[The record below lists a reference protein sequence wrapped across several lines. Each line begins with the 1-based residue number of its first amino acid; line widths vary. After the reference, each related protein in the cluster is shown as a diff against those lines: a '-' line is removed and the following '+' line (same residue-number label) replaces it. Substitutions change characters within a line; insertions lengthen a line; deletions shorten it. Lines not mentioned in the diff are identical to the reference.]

1 MTSVKLAANIEIL
14 REIASNAHRWSPCSR
29 VESKDFPRSRLA
41 PAFLANNGVTHMKVS
56 HAFKRVWLAI
66 AIASAAASATAQT
79 IYQQGPS
86 TGSTPYLRATSPLV
100 TKVTSILTV
109 DNTGTNPDDS
119 IGGYGMTGIPDGLGA
134 FDNGDGTFTVL
145 MNHEIRETLGVV
157 RAHGSKGAFV
167 SKWVINKSDLS
178 VVSGGDLIQKVY
190 GWDTTTQA
198 SATTDAT
205 VAFSRFCSADLAK
218 QTAFYNAGS
227 GLGTQEKIFL
237 NGEEGG
243 SNGWAVANVVSG
255 ASAGNSYI
263 LGKFNLSQNGSGVT
277 AYGGWE
283 NVVAS
288 PFAQDKTVVIGPN
301 DGGTGIMNN
310 SLAVYVGTKTN
321 TGSVVDMAGLT
332 NGTLSFVTVAGNP
345 AEIVNTTTRATNIVD
360 GTRFSLSD
368 TASTTFS
375 RPEDGAWNPLN
386 PNEFWFVTTD
396 RLDTLSDG
404 VGSQIGQ
411 TRLWKLAFDDITD
424 PSKGG
429 AIDLVLDA
437 PTVNG
442 QKVNMFD
449 NMGFNETTGTI
460 ILQEDVG
467 GADHNGKIWEYDPK
481 TDRLTQLL
489 MHDRSRFGDLGVSA
503 TSPYTNDEESSG
515 VIDVTSIF
523 VSDPNE
529 RRYNQYYLV
538 VDQAHYNTGIT
549 TAQVEGG
556 QLLLIQ
562 AVPEPG
568 TTTLLCIG
576 AGLLGIQRLRRREA

>member
-1 MTSVKLAANIEIL
+1 
-14 REIASNAHRWSPCSR
+14 
-29 VESKDFPRSRLA
+29 
-41 PAFLANNGVTHMKVS
+41 MKVS
-56 HAFKRVWLAI
+56 HAFTRVCLAI

-79 IYQQGPS
+79 TYVKGPS
-86 TGSTPYLRATSPLV
+86 TGSTPYLRATSPVV

-145 MNHEIRETLGVV
+145 MNHELGNDKGVT
-157 RAHGSKGAFV
+157 RDHGSKGAFV

-178 VVSGGDLIQKVY
+178 VVSGGDLMKNVY

-198 SATTDAT
+198 SATSAAT
-205 VAFSRFCSADLAK
+205 FAFNRFCSADLAK
-218 QTAFYNAGS
+218 QTAFYNAAS

-237 NGEEGG
+237 HGEEGG
-243 SNGWAVANVVSG
+243 STGKLQGTVVTG
-255 ASAGNSYI
+255 ASAGNSYT
-263 LGKFNLSQNGSGVT
+263 LGKFDLTTNGSGLTGV
-277 AYGGWE
+277 GGWE
-283 NVVAS
+283 NALAN
-288 PFAQDKTVVIGPN
+288 PLAQDKTIVIGNN

-310 SLAVYVGTKTN
+310 SVAVYVGTKTN
-321 TGSVVDMAGLT
+321 TGSVVDKAGLT
-332 NGTLSFVTVAGNP
+332 NGTLGFVTVAGNV

-360 GTRFSLSD
+360 GTRFSISD
-368 TASTTFS
+368 TTSTTFS

-386 PNEFWFVTTD
+386 PSEFWFVTTD
-396 RLDTLSDG
+396 QLDKVSDG
-404 VGSQIGQ
+404 LGSQIGQ

-429 AIDLVLDA
+429 AIDLVLDGRS
-437 PTVNG
+437 VNG
-442 QKVNMFD
+442 QKTNMFD
-449 NMGFNETTGTI
+449 NLTFNEATGTI

-467 GADHNGKIWEYDPK
+467 NAEHNGKMWEYDPK

-489 MHDRSRFGDLGVSA
+489 MHDPGRFGDVGLAA
-503 TSPYTNDEESSG
+503 TSPFNIDEETSG
-515 VIDVTSIF
+515 VIDVTSFF

-529 RRYNQYYLV
+529 RLYNRYYLTS
-538 VDQAHYNTGIT
+538 DQAHYTSGIT

-576 AGLLGIQRLRRREA
+576 AGLLGVQRLRRRKA

>member
-1 MTSVKLAANIEIL
+1 
-14 REIASNAHRWSPCSR
+14 
-29 VESKDFPRSRLA
+29 
-41 PAFLANNGVTHMKVS
+41 MKVS
-56 HAFKRVWLAI
+56 HAFTRVCLAI

-79 IYQQGPS
+79 TYVQGPS

-109 DNTGTNPDDS
+109 DNTGSNADDS
-119 IGGYGMTGIPDGLGA
+119 IGGYGMAGIPDGLGA

-145 MNHEIRETLGVV
+145 MNQEIGNTLGVA

-167 SKWVINKSDLS
+167 SEWVINKSDLS
-178 VVSGGDLIQKVY
+178 VVSGKDLMTNVY

-198 SATTDAT
+198 SATSAAT
-205 VAFSRFCSADLAK
+205 FAFNRFCSADLAK
-218 QTAFYNAGS
+218 QTAFYNAAS

-237 NGEEGG
+237 HGEEGG
-243 SNGWAVANVVSG
+243 STGKLQGTVVTG
-255 ASAGNSYI
+255 ASAGNSYT
-263 LGKFNLSQNGSGVT
+263 LGKFDLTTNGSGLTGV
-277 AYGGWE
+277 GGWE
-283 NVVAS
+283 NALANPV
-288 PFAQDKTVVIGPN
+288 AQDKTIVIGNN

-310 SLAVYVGTKTN
+310 ALAVYVGTKTN
-321 TGSVVDMAGLT
+321 SGSVVDMAGLT
-332 NGTLSFVTVAGNP
+332 NGALSFVTVTGNP
-345 AEIVNTTTRATNIVD
+345 AEIVNATSRATNIVD
-360 GTRFSLSD
+360 GTRFTLSA

-386 PNEFWFVTTD
+386 PSEFWFVTTD
-396 RLDTLSDG
+396 RLDTKADG
-404 VGSQIGQ
+404 LGNQIGQ

-429 AIDLVLDA
+429 AIDLVLDG

-467 GADHNGKIWEYDPK
+467 GAAHNSKVWEYDPK

-489 MHDRSRFGDLGVSA
+489 MHDSSRFGDLGVSR
-503 TSPYTNDEESSG
+503 TLPYSNDEESSG
-515 VIDVTSIF
+515 VIDVTSFF
-523 VSDPNE
+523 VADPNE
-529 RRYNQYYLV
+529 RRFNQYYLV
-538 VDQAHYNTGIT
+538 TDQAHYTTGIT

-576 AGLLGIQRLRRREA
+576 AGLLGVGRLRRRKA

>member
-1 MTSVKLAANIEIL
+1 
-14 REIASNAHRWSPCSR
+14 
-29 VESKDFPRSRLA
+29 
-41 PAFLANNGVTHMKVS
+41 MKVS
-56 HAFKRVWLAI
+56 HAFKRVCLAM

-79 IYQQGPS
+79 TYVKGPS
-86 TGSTPYLRATSPLV
+86 TGSTPYLKATSSRV

-109 DNTGTNPDDS
+109 DNTGSNPDDS
-119 IGGYGMTGIPDGLGA
+119 IGGYGMVGIPDGLGA
-134 FDNGDGTFTVL
+134 FDNEDGTFTVL
-145 MNHEIRETLGVV
+145 MNHELANNRGAV
-157 RAHGSKGAFV
+157 RAHGSTGAFV

-198 SATTDAT
+198 NATTDAT
-205 VAFSRFCSADLAK
+205 VAFNRFCSADLAQ
-218 QTAFYNAGS
+218 QTAFYNSAT

-237 NGEEGG
+237 KGEEGG
-243 SNGWAVANVVSG
+243 TNGFVAATVVTG

-263 LGKFNLSQNGSGVT
+263 LGKLNLSQNGSGVN
-277 AYGGWE
+277 AWGGWE

-301 DGGTGIMNN
+301 DGGSGIMGQ
-310 SLAVYVGTKTN
+310 SVAVYVGTKTN
-321 TGSVVDMAGLT
+321 TGSVVDRAGLN
-332 NGTLSFVTVAGNP
+332 NGTLGFVTVAGNP
-345 AEIVNTTTRATNIVD
+345 TEIVNATTRATNITD
-360 GTRFSLSD
+360 GTRFSISG
-368 TASTTFS
+368 TASTAFS
-375 RPEDGAWNPLN
+375 RPEDGAWNPMN

-424 PSKGG
+424 PSLGG
-429 AIDLVLDA
+429 SIDLVLDG
-437 PTVNG
+437 PTVGG

-467 GADHNGKIWEYDPK
+467 GTAHNSKVWEYDPK

-489 MHDRSRFGDLGVSA
+489 MHDSSRFGDLGVSP
-503 TSPYTNDEESSG
+503 TSPYTFDEESSG
-515 VIDVTSIF
+515 VIDVTSFF
-523 VSDPNE
+523 VADPNE

-538 VDQAHYNTGIT
+538 TDQAHYNTGIT

-576 AGLLGIQRLRRREA
+576 AGLLGVQRLRRRKV

>member
-1 MTSVKLAANIEIL
+1 
-14 REIASNAHRWSPCSR
+14 
-29 VESKDFPRSRLA
+29 
-41 PAFLANNGVTHMKVS
+41 MKVS
-56 HAFKRVWLAI
+56 HAFTRVCLAI
-66 AIASAAASATAQT
+66 TIAAAAASASAQT
-79 IYQQGPS
+79 VYTQGPS

-109 DNTGTNPDDS
+109 DNTGSSADDS

-145 MNHEIRETLGVV
+145 MNHELANNRGAV
-157 RAHGSKGAFV
+157 RAHGSTGAFV

-205 VAFSRFCSADLAK
+205 VAFNRFCSADLAK
-218 QTAFYNAGS
+218 QTAFYNPTT

-237 NGEEGG
+237 NGEESGA
-243 SNGWAVANVVSG
+243 NGWAQGTVVTG
-255 ASAGNSYI
+255 ASAGNSYT
-263 LGKFNLSQNGSGVT
+263 LGKFNLATNGSGQT
-277 AYGGWE
+277 AVGGWE

-288 PFAQDKTVVIGPN
+288 PFAQDKTVVVGPN
-301 DGGTGIMNN
+301 DGGTGIMSN
-310 SLAVYVGTKTN
+310 SLALYVGTKTN

-345 AEIVNTTTRATNIVD
+345 TEIVDATTRATNIID

-368 TASTTFS
+368 TASTAFS

-386 PNEFWFVTTD
+386 PSEFWFVTTD
-396 RLDTLSDG
+396 RLDTASDG
-404 VGSQIGQ
+404 VGSQVGQ
-411 TRLWKLAFDDITD
+411 TRLWKLTFDDITD
-424 PSKGG
+424 PTTGG
-429 AIDLVLDA
+429 VIDLVIDGRIE
-437 PTVNG
+437 NG

-467 GADHNGKIWEYDPK
+467 NTAHNGKVWEYDPR

-489 MHDRSRFGDLGVSA
+489 MHDSSRFGDLGVSA
-503 TSPYTNDEESSG
+503 TLPYSRDEEASG
-515 VIDVTSIF
+515 VIDVTSFF
-523 VSDPNE
+523 VADPNE

-538 VDQAHYNTGIT
+538 TDQAHYSSGVTA
-549 TAQVEGG
+549 AQVEGG
-556 QLLLIQ
+556 QLLLIH

-576 AGLLGIQRLRRREA
+576 AGLLGVGRLRRRKA

>member
-1 MTSVKLAANIEIL
+1 
-14 REIASNAHRWSPCSR
+14 
-29 VESKDFPRSRLA
+29 
-41 PAFLANNGVTHMKVS
+41 MKVS
-56 HAFKRVWLAI
+56 HAFKRVCLAI

-79 IYQQGPS
+79 TYVQGPS
-86 TGSTPYLRATSPLV
+86 TGSTPYLKATSSRV

-109 DNTGTNPDDS
+109 DNTGSNADDS
-119 IGGYGMTGIPDGLGA
+119 IGGYGMVGIPDGLGA
-134 FDNGDGTFTVL
+134 FDNEDGTFTVL
-145 MNHEIRETLGVV
+145 MNHELRDTAGAV

-178 VVSGGDLIQKVY
+178 VASGGDLIQKVY

-198 SATTDAT
+198 NATTDAT
-205 VAFSRFCSADLAK
+205 VAFNRFCSADLAN
-218 QTAFYNAGS
+218 QTAFYNAAT

-237 NGEEGG
+237 TGEEGG
-243 SNGWAVANVVSG
+243 TNGFVAATVVTG
-255 ASAGNSYI
+255 VSAGNSYI
-263 LGKFNLSQNGSGVT
+263 LGKFNLSQNGSGVNDW
-277 AYGGWE
+277 GGWE

-301 DGGTGIMNN
+301 DGGDGIM
-310 SLAVYVGTKTN
+310 SQSVAVYVGTKTN
-321 TGSVVDMAGLT
+321 TGSVVDRAGLN
-332 NGTLSFVTVAGNP
+332 NGTLGFVTVTGNP
-345 AEIVNTTTRATNIVD
+345 TEIVDATTRATNITD
-360 GTRFSLSD
+360 GTRFSISD
-368 TASTTFS
+368 TASTAFS

-386 PNEFWFVTTD
+386 PSEFWFVTTD

-424 PSKGG
+424 PLLGG
-429 AIDLVLDA
+429 SIDLVLDG

-467 GADHNGKIWEYDPK
+467 GTAHNSKVWEYDPK

-489 MHDRSRFGDLGVSA
+489 MHDSSRFGDLGVSR
-503 TSPYTNDEESSG
+503 TSPYSNDEESSG
-515 VIDVTSIF
+515 VIDVTSFF
-523 VSDPNE
+523 VADPNE

-538 VDQAHYNTGIT
+538 TDQAHYTTGIT

-576 AGLLGIQRLRRREA
+576 AGLLGVGRLRRRKA

>member
-1 MTSVKLAANIEIL
+1 
-14 REIASNAHRWSPCSR
+14 
-29 VESKDFPRSRLA
+29 
-41 PAFLANNGVTHMKVS
+41 MKVS
-56 HAFKRVWLAI
+56 HAFKRVCLAI

-79 IYQQGPS
+79 TYVQGPS
-86 TGSTPYLRATSPLV
+86 TGSTPYLKATSSRV

-109 DNTGTNPDDS
+109 DNTGSNPDDS
-119 IGGYGMTGIPDGLGA
+119 IGGYGMVGIPDGLGA
-134 FDNGDGTFTVL
+134 FDNEDGTFTVL
-145 MNHEIRETLGVV
+145 MNHELRDTAGAV

-178 VVSGGDLIQKVY
+178 VASGGDLIQKVY

-198 SATTDAT
+198 NATTDAT
-205 VAFSRFCSADLAK
+205 VAFNRFCSADLAN
-218 QTAFYNAGS
+218 QTAFYNAAT

-237 NGEEGG
+237 TGEEGG
-243 SNGWAVANVVSG
+243 TNGFVAATVVTG

-263 LGKFNLSQNGSGVT
+263 LGKFNLSQNGSGVNDW
-277 AYGGWE
+277 GGWE

-301 DGGTGIMNN
+301 DGGDGIM
-310 SLAVYVGTKTN
+310 SQSVAVYVGTKTN
-321 TGSVVDMAGLT
+321 TGSVVDRAGLN
-332 NGTLSFVTVAGNP
+332 NGTLGFVTVAGNP
-345 AEIVNTTTRATNIVD
+345 TEIVNMTTRATNITD
-360 GTRFSLSD
+360 GTRFSISG
-368 TASTTFS
+368 TASTAFS

-424 PSKGG
+424 PSLGG
-429 AIDLVLDA
+429 SIDLVLDG

-467 GADHNGKIWEYDPK
+467 GTAHNSKVWEYDPK

-489 MHDRSRFGDLGVSA
+489 MHDSSRFGDLGVSR
-503 TSPYTNDEESSG
+503 TSPYSNDEESSG
-515 VIDVTSIF
+515 VIDVTSFF

-538 VDQAHYNTGIT
+538 TDQAHYTNGIT

-576 AGLLGIQRLRRREA
+576 AGLLGVGRLRRRKA

>member
-1 MTSVKLAANIEIL
+1 
-14 REIASNAHRWSPCSR
+14 
-29 VESKDFPRSRLA
+29 
-41 PAFLANNGVTHMKVS
+41 MKVS
-56 HAFKRVWLAI
+56 HAFTRACLAI

-79 IYQQGPS
+79 TYVQGPS

-109 DNTGTNPDDS
+109 DNTGSNADDS
-119 IGGYGMTGIPDGLGA
+119 IGGYGMVGIPDGLGA
-134 FDNGDGTFTVL
+134 FDNEDGTFTVL
-145 MNHEIRETLGVV
+145 MNHELRDTAGAV

-178 VVSGGDLIQKVY
+178 VASGGDLIQKVY

-198 SATTDAT
+198 NATTDAT
-205 VAFSRFCSADLAK
+205 VAFNRFCSADLAN
-218 QTAFYNAGS
+218 QTAFYNAAT

-237 NGEEGG
+237 TGEEGG
-243 SNGWAVANVVSG
+243 TNGFVAATVVTG
-255 ASAGNSYI
+255 VSAGNSYI
-263 LGKFNLSQNGSGVT
+263 LGKFNLSQNGSGVNDW
-277 AYGGWE
+277 GGWE

-301 DGGTGIMNN
+301 DGGDGIM
-310 SLAVYVGTKTN
+310 SQSVAVYVGTKTN
-321 TGSVVDMAGLT
+321 TGSVVDRAGLN
-332 NGTLSFVTVAGNP
+332 NGTLGFVTVTGNP
-345 AEIVNTTTRATNIVD
+345 TEIVDATTRATNITD
-360 GTRFSLSD
+360 GTRFSISD
-368 TASTTFS
+368 TASTAFS
-375 RPEDGAWNPLN
+375 RPEDGAWNPMN
-386 PNEFWFVTTD
+386 PSEFWFVTTD

-424 PSKGG
+424 PLLGG
-429 AIDLVLDA
+429 SIDLVLDG

-467 GADHNGKIWEYDPK
+467 GTAHNSKVWEYDPK

-489 MHDRSRFGDLGVSA
+489 MHDSSRFGDLGVSR
-503 TSPYTNDEESSG
+503 TSPYSNDEESSG
-515 VIDVTSIF
+515 VIDVTSFF
-523 VSDPNE
+523 VADPNE

-538 VDQAHYNTGIT
+538 TDQAHYTTGIT

-576 AGLLGIQRLRRREA
+576 AGLLGVGRLRRRKA

>member
-1 MTSVKLAANIEIL
+1 
-14 REIASNAHRWSPCSR
+14 
-29 VESKDFPRSRLA
+29 
-41 PAFLANNGVTHMKVS
+41 MKVS
-56 HAFKRVWLAI
+56 HAFKRVCLAM

-79 IYQQGPS
+79 TYVKGPS
-86 TGSTPYLRATSPLV
+86 TGSTPYLRATSSRV

-109 DNTGTNPDDS
+109 DNTGSNPDDS
-119 IGGYGMTGIPDGLGA
+119 IGGYGMVGIPDGLGA
-134 FDNGDGTFTVL
+134 FDNEDGTFTVL
-145 MNHEIRETLGVV
+145 MNHELANNRGAV
-157 RAHGSKGAFV
+157 RAHGSTGAFV

-198 SATTDAT
+198 NATTDAT
-205 VAFSRFCSADLAK
+205 VAYNRFCSADLAQ
-218 QTAFYNAGS
+218 QTAFYNSAT

-237 NGEEGG
+237 KGEEGG
-243 SNGWAVANVVSG
+243 TNGFVAATVVTG

-263 LGKFNLSQNGSGVT
+263 LGKFNLSQNGSGVN
-277 AYGGWE
+277 AWGGWE

-301 DGGTGIMNN
+301 DGGSGIMGQ
-310 SLAVYVGTKTN
+310 SVAVYVGTKTN
-321 TGSVVDMAGLT
+321 TGSVVDRAGLN
-332 NGTLSFVTVAGNP
+332 NGTLGFVTVAGNP
-345 AEIVNTTTRATNIVD
+345 TEIVNATTRATNITD
-360 GTRFSLSD
+360 GTRFSISG
-368 TASTTFS
+368 TASTAFS
-375 RPEDGAWNPLN
+375 RPEDGAWNPMN

-424 PSKGG
+424 PSLGG
-429 AIDLVLDA
+429 SIDLVLDA

-467 GADHNGKIWEYDPK
+467 GTAHNSKVWEYDPK

-489 MHDRSRFGDLGVSA
+489 MHDSSRFGDLGVSA
-503 TSPYTNDEESSG
+503 TSPYTFDEESSG
-515 VIDVTSIF
+515 VIDVTSFF
-523 VSDPNE
+523 VADPNE

-538 VDQAHYNTGIT
+538 TDQAHYNTGIT

-576 AGLLGIQRLRRREA
+576 AGLLGVQRLRRRKV

>member
-1 MTSVKLAANIEIL
+1 
-14 REIASNAHRWSPCSR
+14 
-29 VESKDFPRSRLA
+29 
-41 PAFLANNGVTHMKVS
+41 MKVS
-56 HAFKRVWLAI
+56 HAFKRVCLAM

-79 IYQQGPS
+79 TYVKGPS
-86 TGSTPYLRATSPLV
+86 TGSTPYLRATSSRV

-109 DNTGTNPDDS
+109 DNTGSNPDDS
-119 IGGYGMTGIPDGLGA
+119 IGGYGMVGIPDGLGA
-134 FDNGDGTFTVL
+134 FDNEDGTFTVL
-145 MNHEIRETLGVV
+145 MNHELANNRGAV
-157 RAHGSKGAFV
+157 RAHGSTGAFV

-198 SATTDAT
+198 NATTDAT
-205 VAFSRFCSADLAK
+205 VAFNRFCSADLAQ
-218 QTAFYNAGS
+218 QTAFYNSAT

-237 NGEEGG
+237 KGEEGG
-243 SNGWAVANVVSG
+243 TNGFVAATVVTG

-263 LGKFNLSQNGSGVT
+263 LGKFNLSQNGSGVN
-277 AYGGWE
+277 AWGGWE

-301 DGGTGIMNN
+301 DGGSGIMGQ
-310 SLAVYVGTKTN
+310 SVAVYVGTKTN
-321 TGSVVDMAGLT
+321 TGSVVDRAGLN
-332 NGTLSFVTVAGNP
+332 NGTLGFVTVAGNP
-345 AEIVNTTTRATNIVD
+345 TEIVNATTRATNITD
-360 GTRFSLSD
+360 GTRFSISG
-368 TASTTFS
+368 TASTAFS
-375 RPEDGAWNPLN
+375 RPEDGAWNPMN

-424 PSKGG
+424 PSLGG
-429 AIDLVLDA
+429 SIDLVLDG
-437 PTVNG
+437 PTVGG

-467 GADHNGKIWEYDPK
+467 GTAHNSKVWEYDPK

-489 MHDRSRFGDLGVSA
+489 MHDSSRFGDLGVSA
-503 TSPYTNDEESSG
+503 TSPYTFDEESSG
-515 VIDVTSIF
+515 VIDVTSFF
-523 VSDPNE
+523 VADPNE

-538 VDQAHYNTGIT
+538 TDQAHYNTGIT

-576 AGLLGIQRLRRREA
+576 AGLLGVQRLRRRKV

>member
-1 MTSVKLAANIEIL
+1 
-14 REIASNAHRWSPCSR
+14 
-29 VESKDFPRSRLA
+29 
-41 PAFLANNGVTHMKVS
+41 MKVS
-56 HAFKRVWLAI
+56 HAFKRVCLAM

-79 IYQQGPS
+79 VYVQGPS
-86 TGSTPYLRATSPLV
+86 TGSTPYVRATSPLV

-109 DNTGTNPDDS
+109 DNTGSNPDDS
-119 IGGYGMTGIPDGLGA
+119 IGGYGMVGIPDGLGA
-134 FDNGDGTFTVL
+134 FDNEDGTFTVL
-145 MNHEIRETLGVV
+145 MNHELANNRGAV
-157 RAHGSKGAFV
+157 RAHGSTGAFV

-198 SATTDAT
+198 NATTDAT
-205 VAFSRFCSADLAK
+205 VAFNRFCSADLAQ
-218 QTAFYNAGS
+218 QTAFYNSAT

-237 NGEEGG
+237 KGEEGG
-243 SNGWAVANVVSG
+243 TNGFVAATVVTG

-263 LGKFNLSQNGSGVT
+263 LGKFNLSQNGSGVN
-277 AYGGWE
+277 AWGGWE

-301 DGGTGIMNN
+301 DGGSGIMGQ
-310 SLAVYVGTKTN
+310 SVAVYVGTKTN
-321 TGSVVDMAGLT
+321 TGSVVDRAGLN
-332 NGTLSFVTVAGNP
+332 NGTLGFVTVAGNP
-345 AEIVNTTTRATNIVD
+345 TEIVNATTRATNITD
-360 GTRFSLSD
+360 GTRFSISG
-368 TASTTFS
+368 TASTAFS
-375 RPEDGAWNPLN
+375 RPEDGAWNPMN

-424 PSKGG
+424 PSLGG
-429 AIDLVLDA
+429 SIDLVLDG
-437 PTVNG
+437 PTVGG

-467 GADHNGKIWEYDPK
+467 GTAHNSKVWEYDPK

-489 MHDRSRFGDLGVSA
+489 MHDSSRFGDLGVSP
-503 TSPYTNDEESSG
+503 TSPYTFDEESSG
-515 VIDVTSIF
+515 VIDVTSFF
-523 VSDPNE
+523 VADPNE

-538 VDQAHYNTGIT
+538 TDQAHYNTGIT

-576 AGLLGIQRLRRREA
+576 AGLLGVQRLRRRKV

>member
-1 MTSVKLAANIEIL
+1 
-14 REIASNAHRWSPCSR
+14 
-29 VESKDFPRSRLA
+29 
-41 PAFLANNGVTHMKVS
+41 MKVS
-56 HAFKRVWLAI
+56 HAFKRVYLAM

-79 IYQQGPS
+79 TYVKGPS

-119 IGGYGMTGIPDGLGA
+119 VGGYGMTGIPDGLGA
-134 FDNGDGTFTVL
+134 FDNEDGTFTVL
-145 MNHEIRETLGVV
+145 MNHELANNRGAV
-157 RAHGSKGAFV
+157 RAHGSTGAFV

-178 VVSGGDLIQKVY
+178 VVSGGDLIKKVY

-198 SATTDAT
+198 NATTDAT
-205 VAFSRFCSADLAK
+205 VAFNRFCSADLAK
-218 QTAFYNAGS
+218 QTAFYNSAT

-237 NGEEGG
+237 NGDEGG
-243 SNGWAVANVVSG
+243 SNGFAQATVVTG
-255 ASAGNSYI
+255 ASAGNSYT
-263 LGKFNLSQNGSGVT
+263 LGKFNLSTNASGLTGV
-277 AYGGWE
+277 GGWE

-288 PFAQDKTVVIGPN
+288 PFAQNKTVVIGPN
-301 DGGTGIMNN
+301 DGGTGIMTNA
-310 SLAVYVGTKTN
+310 LAVYVGTKTN

-332 NGTLSFVTVAGNP
+332 NGTLSFVTLAGNA
-345 AEIVNTTTRATNIVD
+345 AEIVDTTTRATNIVD
-360 GTRFSLSD
+360 GTRFTLSG

-375 RPEDGAWNPLN
+375 RPEDGAWNPAN

-396 RLDTLSDG
+396 RLDQVSDG
-404 VGSQIGQ
+404 IGTQIGQ

-429 AIDLVLDA
+429 AIDLVLDG
-437 PTVNG
+437 PTVGG

-449 NMGFNETTGTI
+449 NMTFNETSGTI

-467 GADHNGKIWEYDPK
+467 GAAHNGKMWEYDPK
-481 TDRLTQLL
+481 TDQLTQLL
-489 MHDRSRFGDLGVSA
+489 MHDPSRFGNIGVAA
-503 TSPYTNDEESSG
+503 TSPYNNDEETSG

-523 VSDPNE
+523 VADPQE
-529 RRYNQYYLV
+529 RLWNRYYLTS
-538 VDQAHYNTGIT
+538 DQAHYTTGIT

-562 AVPEPG
+562 AVPEIDPAG
-568 TTTLLCIG
+568 MGSVLALVGG
-576 AGLLGIQRLRRREA
+576 ALGLLERRRRKA

>member
-1 MTSVKLAANIEIL
+1 
-14 REIASNAHRWSPCSR
+14 
-29 VESKDFPRSRLA
+29 
-41 PAFLANNGVTHMKVS
+41 MKVS
-56 HAFKRVWLAI
+56 HAFKRVCLAM

-79 IYQQGPS
+79 TYVQGPS
-86 TGSTPYLRATSPLV
+86 TGSTPYLKATSSRV

-134 FDNGDGTFTVL
+134 FDNEDGTFTVL
-145 MNHEIRETLGVV
+145 MNHELANNRGVV
-157 RAHGSKGAFV
+157 RAHGSTGAFV

-178 VVSGGDLIQKVY
+178 VVSGGDLIQNVY

-205 VAFSRFCSADLAK
+205 VAFNRFCSADLAN
-218 QTAFYNAGS
+218 QTAFYNATT

-237 NGEEGG
+237 TGEEGG
-243 SNGWAVANVVSG
+243 TNGFVAATVVTG

-263 LGKFNLSQNGSGVT
+263 LGKFNLSQNGSGVNDW
-277 AYGGWE
+277 GGWE

-301 DGGTGIMNN
+301 DGGDGIM
-310 SLAVYVGTKTN
+310 SQSVAVYVGTKTN
-321 TGSVVDMAGLT
+321 TGSVVDKAGLN
-332 NGTLSFVTVAGNP
+332 NGTLGFVTVAGNV
-345 AEIVNTTTRATNIVD
+345 AEIVNTTTRATNITD
-360 GTRFSLSD
+360 GTRFSISD
-368 TASTTFS
+368 TASTAFS

-386 PNEFWFVTTD
+386 PSEFWFVTTD
-396 RLDTLSDG
+396 RLDRKSDG
-404 VGSQIGQ
+404 VGDQIGQ
-411 TRLWKLAFDDITD
+411 TRLWKLAFDDITN
-424 PSKGG
+424 PSLGG
-429 AIDLVLDA
+429 SIDLVLDG

-449 NMGFNETTGTI
+449 NMGFNETTGTL

-467 GADHNGKIWEYDPK
+467 GTAHNSKMWEYDPK

-489 MHDRSRFGDLGVSA
+489 MHDPSRFGNIGVA
-503 TSPYTNDEESSG
+503 AILPYSNDEESSG
-515 VIDVTSIF
+515 VIDVTSFF
-523 VSDPNE
+523 VTDPNE

-538 VDQAHYNTGIT
+538 TDQSHYTTGIT

-576 AGLLGIQRLRRREA
+576 AGLLGVQRLRRRKV

>member
-1 MTSVKLAANIEIL
+1 
-14 REIASNAHRWSPCSR
+14 
-29 VESKDFPRSRLA
+29 
-41 PAFLANNGVTHMKVS
+41 MKVS
-56 HAFKRVWLAI
+56 HAFKRVCLAM

-79 IYQQGPS
+79 VYVQGPS
-86 TGSTPYLRATSPLV
+86 TGSTPYVRATSPLV

-109 DNTGTNPDDS
+109 DNTGSTPDDS
-119 IGGYGMTGIPDGLGA
+119 IGGYGMVGIPDGLGA
-134 FDNGDGTFTVL
+134 FDNEDGTFTVL
-145 MNHEIRETLGVV
+145 MNHELANNRGAV
-157 RAHGSKGAFV
+157 RAHGSTGAFV

-198 SATTDAT
+198 NATTDAT
-205 VAFSRFCSADLAK
+205 VAFNRFCSADLAQ
-218 QTAFYNAGS
+218 QTAFYNSAT

-237 NGEEGG
+237 KGEEGG
-243 SNGWAVANVVSG
+243 TNGFVAATVVTG

-263 LGKFNLSQNGSGVT
+263 LGKFNLSQNGSGVN
-277 AYGGWE
+277 AWGGWE

-301 DGGTGIMNN
+301 DGGSGIMGQ
-310 SLAVYVGTKTN
+310 SVAVYVGTKTN
-321 TGSVVDMAGLT
+321 TGSVVDRAGLN
-332 NGTLSFVTVAGNP
+332 NGTLGFVTVAGNP
-345 AEIVNTTTRATNIVD
+345 TEIVNATTRATNITD
-360 GTRFSLSD
+360 GTRFSISG
-368 TASTTFS
+368 TASTAFS
-375 RPEDGAWNPLN
+375 RPEDGAWNPMN

-424 PSKGG
+424 PSLGG
-429 AIDLVLDA
+429 SIDLVLDG
-437 PTVNG
+437 PTVGG

-467 GADHNGKIWEYDPK
+467 GTAHNSKVWEYDPK

-489 MHDRSRFGDLGVSA
+489 MHDSSRFGDLGVSA
-503 TSPYTNDEESSG
+503 TSPYTFDEESSG
-515 VIDVTSIF
+515 VIDVTSFF
-523 VSDPNE
+523 VADPNE

-538 VDQAHYNTGIT
+538 TDQAHYTTGIT

-576 AGLLGIQRLRRREA
+576 AGLLGVQRLRRRKV

>member
-1 MTSVKLAANIEIL
+1 
-14 REIASNAHRWSPCSR
+14 
-29 VESKDFPRSRLA
+29 
-41 PAFLANNGVTHMKVS
+41 MKVS
-56 HAFKRVWLAI
+56 HAFKRVCLAM

-79 IYQQGPS
+79 TYVKGPS
-86 TGSTPYLRATSPLV
+86 TGSTPYLRATSSRV

-109 DNTGTNPDDS
+109 DNTGSNPDDS
-119 IGGYGMTGIPDGLGA
+119 IGGYGMVGIPDGLGA
-134 FDNGDGTFTVL
+134 FDNEDGTFTVL
-145 MNHEIRETLGVV
+145 MNHELANNRGAV
-157 RAHGSKGAFV
+157 RAHGSTGAFV

-198 SATTDAT
+198 NATTDAT
-205 VAFSRFCSADLAK
+205 VAFNRFCSADLAQ
-218 QTAFYNAGS
+218 QTAFYNSAT

-237 NGEEGG
+237 KGEEGG
-243 SNGWAVANVVSG
+243 TNGFVAATVVTG

-263 LGKFNLSQNGSGVT
+263 LGKFNLSQNGSGVN
-277 AYGGWE
+277 AWGGWE

-301 DGGTGIMNN
+301 DGGSGIMGQ
-310 SLAVYVGTKTN
+310 SVAVYVGTKTN
-321 TGSVVDMAGLT
+321 TGSVVDRAGLN
-332 NGTLSFVTVAGNP
+332 NGTLGFVTVAGNP
-345 AEIVNTTTRATNIVD
+345 TEIVNATTRATNITD
-360 GTRFSLSD
+360 GTRFSISG
-368 TASTTFS
+368 TASTAFS
-375 RPEDGAWNPLN
+375 RPEDGAWNPMN

-424 PSKGG
+424 PSLGG
-429 AIDLVLDA
+429 SIDLVLDG
-437 PTVNG
+437 PTVGG

-467 GADHNGKIWEYDPK
+467 GTAHNSKVWEYDPK

-489 MHDRSRFGDLGVSA
+489 MHDSSRFGDLGVSA
-503 TSPYTNDEESSG
+503 TSPYTFDEESSG
-515 VIDVTSIF
+515 VIDVTSFF
-523 VSDPNE
+523 VADPNE

-538 VDQAHYNTGIT
+538 TDQAHYNIGIT

-576 AGLLGIQRLRRREA
+576 AGLLGVQRLRRRKV

>member
-1 MTSVKLAANIEIL
+1 
-14 REIASNAHRWSPCSR
+14 
-29 VESKDFPRSRLA
+29 
-41 PAFLANNGVTHMKVS
+41 MKVS
-56 HAFKRVWLAI
+56 HAFKRVCLAI

-79 IYQQGPS
+79 TYVQGPS
-86 TGSTPYLRATSPLV
+86 TGSTPYLKATSSRV

-109 DNTGTNPDDS
+109 DNTGSNADDS
-119 IGGYGMTGIPDGLGA
+119 IGGYGMVGIPDGLGA
-134 FDNGDGTFTVL
+134 FDNEDGTFTVL
-145 MNHEIRETLGVV
+145 MNHELRDTAGAV

-178 VVSGGDLIQKVY
+178 VASGGDLIQKVY

-198 SATTDAT
+198 NATTDAT
-205 VAFSRFCSADLAK
+205 VAFNRFCSADLAN
-218 QTAFYNAGS
+218 QTAFYNAAT

-237 NGEEGG
+237 TGEEGG
-243 SNGWAVANVVSG
+243 TNGFVAATVVTG

-263 LGKFNLSQNGSGVT
+263 LGKFNLSQNGSGVNDW
-277 AYGGWE
+277 GGWE

-301 DGGTGIMNN
+301 DGGDGIM
-310 SLAVYVGTKTN
+310 SQSVAVYVGTKTN
-321 TGSVVDMAGLT
+321 TGSVVDRAGLN
-332 NGTLSFVTVAGNP
+332 NGTLGFVTVAGNP
-345 AEIVNTTTRATNIVD
+345 TEIVNSTIVNSTTRATNITD
-360 GTRFSLSD
+360 GTRFSISD
-368 TASTTFS
+368 TASTAFS
-375 RPEDGAWNPLN
+375 RPEDGAWNPMN
-386 PNEFWFVTTD
+386 PSEFWFVTTD

-424 PSKGG
+424 PSLGG
-429 AIDLVLDA
+429 SIDLVLDG

-467 GADHNGKIWEYDPK
+467 GTAHNSKVWEYDPK

-489 MHDRSRFGDLGVSA
+489 MHDSSRFGDLGVSR
-503 TSPYTNDEESSG
+503 TSPYSNDEESSG
-515 VIDVTSIF
+515 VIDVTSFF

-538 VDQAHYNTGIT
+538 TDQAHYTTGIT

-576 AGLLGIQRLRRREA
+576 AGLLGVGRLRRRKA

>member
-1 MTSVKLAANIEIL
+1 
-14 REIASNAHRWSPCSR
+14 
-29 VESKDFPRSRLA
+29 
-41 PAFLANNGVTHMKVS
+41 MKVS
-56 HAFKRVWLAI
+56 HAFTRACLAI

-79 IYQQGPS
+79 TSVKGPS
-86 TGSTPYLRATSPLV
+86 TGSTPYLKATSSRV

-109 DNTGTNPDDS
+109 DNTGSNADDS
-119 IGGYGMTGIPDGLGA
+119 IGGYGMVGIPDGLGA
-134 FDNGDGTFTVL
+134 FDNEDGTFTVL
-145 MNHEIRETLGVV
+145 MNHELRDTAGAV

-178 VVSGGDLIQKVY
+178 VASGGDLIQKVY

-198 SATTDAT
+198 NATTDAT
-205 VAFSRFCSADLAK
+205 VAFNRFCSADLAN
-218 QTAFYNAGS
+218 QTAFYNSAT

-237 NGEEGG
+237 TGEEGG
-243 SNGWAVANVVSG
+243 TNGFVAATVVTG

-263 LGKFNLSQNGSGVT
+263 LGKFNLSQNGSGVNDW
-277 AYGGWE
+277 GGWE

-301 DGGTGIMNN
+301 DGGDGIM
-310 SLAVYVGTKTN
+310 SQSVAVYVGTKTN
-321 TGSVVDMAGLT
+321 TGSVVDRAGLN
-332 NGTLSFVTVAGNP
+332 NGTLGFVTVTGNP
-345 AEIVNTTTRATNIVD
+345 TEIVNATTRATNITD
-360 GTRFSLSD
+360 GTRFSISD
-368 TASTTFS
+368 TASTAFS

-386 PNEFWFVTTD
+386 PSEFWFVTTD

-424 PSKGG
+424 PSLGG
-429 AIDLVLDA
+429 SIDLVLDG

-467 GADHNGKIWEYDPK
+467 GTAHNSKVWEYDPK

-489 MHDRSRFGDLGVSA
+489 MHDSSRFGDLGVSR

-515 VIDVTSIF
+515 VIDVTSFF
-523 VSDPNE
+523 VADPNE

-538 VDQAHYNTGIT
+538 TDQAHYTTGIT

-576 AGLLGIQRLRRREA
+576 AGLLGVGRLRRRKV

>member
-1 MTSVKLAANIEIL
+1 MEF
-14 REIASNAHRWSPCSR
+14 C
-29 VESKDFPRSRLA
+29 D
-41 PAFLANNGVTHMKVS
+41 MKVS
-56 HAFKRVWLAI
+56 HAFKRVCLAI

-79 IYQQGPS
+79 TYVQGPS
-86 TGSTPYLRATSPLV
+86 TGSTPYLKATSSRV

-109 DNTGTNPDDS
+109 DNTGSNPDDS
-119 IGGYGMTGIPDGLGA
+119 IGGYGMVGIPDGLGA
-134 FDNGDGTFTVL
+134 FDNEDGTFTVL
-145 MNHEIRETLGVV
+145 MNHELRDTAGAV

-178 VVSGGDLIQKVY
+178 VASGGDLIQKVY

-198 SATTDAT
+198 NATTDAT
-205 VAFSRFCSADLAK
+205 VAFNRFCSADLAN
-218 QTAFYNAGS
+218 QTAFYNAAT

-237 NGEEGG
+237 TGEEGG
-243 SNGWAVANVVSG
+243 TNGFVAATVVTG
-255 ASAGNSYI
+255 ASAGNSYV
-263 LGKFNLSQNGSGVT
+263 LGKFNLSQNGSGVNDW
-277 AYGGWE
+277 GGWE

-301 DGGTGIMNN
+301 DGGDGIM
-310 SLAVYVGTKTN
+310 SQSVAVYVGTKTN
-321 TGSVVDMAGLT
+321 TGSVVDRAGLN
-332 NGTLSFVTVAGNP
+332 NGTLGFVTVAGNP
-345 AEIVNTTTRATNIVD
+345 TEIVNSTTRATNITD
-360 GTRFSLSD
+360 GTRFSISD
-368 TASTTFS
+368 TASTAFS

-386 PNEFWFVTTD
+386 PSEFWFVTTD

-424 PSKGG
+424 PSLGG
-429 AIDLVLDA
+429 SIDLVLDG

-467 GADHNGKIWEYDPK
+467 GTAHNSKVWEYDPK

-489 MHDRSRFGDLGVSA
+489 MHDSSRFGDLGVSP
-503 TSPYTNDEESSG
+503 TSPYSNDEESSG
-515 VIDVTSIF
+515 VIDVTSFF
-523 VSDPNE
+523 VADPNE

-538 VDQAHYNTGIT
+538 TDQAHYTTGIT

-576 AGLLGIQRLRRREA
+576 AGLLGVGRLRRRKA

>member
-1 MTSVKLAANIEIL
+1 
-14 REIASNAHRWSPCSR
+14 
-29 VESKDFPRSRLA
+29 
-41 PAFLANNGVTHMKVS
+41 MKVS
-56 HAFKRVWLAI
+56 HAFKRVCLAM

-79 IYQQGPS
+79 TYVKGPS
-86 TGSTPYLRATSPLV
+86 TGSTPYLRATSSRV

-109 DNTGTNPDDS
+109 DNTGSNPDDS
-119 IGGYGMTGIPDGLGA
+119 IGGYGMVGIPDGLGA
-134 FDNGDGTFTVL
+134 FDNEDGTFTVL
-145 MNHEIRETLGVV
+145 MNHELANNRGAV
-157 RAHGSKGAFV
+157 RAHGSTGAFV

-198 SATTDAT
+198 NATTDAT
-205 VAFSRFCSADLAK
+205 VAFNRFCSADLAQ
-218 QTAFYNAGS
+218 QTAFYNSAT

-237 NGEEGG
+237 KGEEGG
-243 SNGWAVANVVSG
+243 TNGFVAATVVTG

-263 LGKFNLSQNGSGVT
+263 LGKFNLSQNGSGVN
-277 AYGGWE
+277 AWGGWE

-301 DGGTGIMNN
+301 DGGSGIMGQ
-310 SLAVYVGTKTN
+310 SVAVYVGTKTN
-321 TGSVVDMAGLT
+321 TGSVVDRAGLN
-332 NGTLSFVTVAGNP
+332 NGTLGFVTVAGNP
-345 AEIVNTTTRATNIVD
+345 TEIVNATTRATNITD
-360 GTRFSLSD
+360 GTRFSISG
-368 TASTTFS
+368 TASTAFS
-375 RPEDGAWNPLN
+375 RPEDGAWNPMN

-424 PSKGG
+424 PSLGG
-429 AIDLVLDA
+429 SIDLVLDG
-437 PTVNG
+437 PTVGG

-467 GADHNGKIWEYDPK
+467 GTAHNSKVWEYDPK

-489 MHDRSRFGDLGVSA
+489 MHDSSRFGDLGVSP
-503 TSPYTNDEESSG
+503 TSPYTFDEESSG
-515 VIDVTSIF
+515 VIDVTSFF
-523 VSDPNE
+523 VADPNE

-538 VDQAHYNTGIT
+538 TDQAHYNIGIT

-576 AGLLGIQRLRRREA
+576 AGLLGVQRLRRRKV

>member
-1 MTSVKLAANIEIL
+1 
-14 REIASNAHRWSPCSR
+14 
-29 VESKDFPRSRLA
+29 
-41 PAFLANNGVTHMKVS
+41 MKVS
-56 HAFKRVWLAI
+56 HAFKRVCLAM

-79 IYQQGPS
+79 TYVKGPS
-86 TGSTPYLRATSPLV
+86 TGSTPYLRATSSRV

-109 DNTGTNPDDS
+109 DNTGSNPDDS
-119 IGGYGMTGIPDGLGA
+119 IGGYGMVGIPDGLGA
-134 FDNGDGTFTVL
+134 FDNEDGTFTVL
-145 MNHEIRETLGVV
+145 MNHELANNRGAV
-157 RAHGSKGAFV
+157 RAHGSTGAFV

-198 SATTDAT
+198 NATTDAT
-205 VAFSRFCSADLAK
+205 VAFNRFCSADLAQ
-218 QTAFYNAGS
+218 QTAFYNSAT

-237 NGEEGG
+237 KGEEGG
-243 SNGWAVANVVSG
+243 TNGFVAATVVTG

-263 LGKFNLSQNGSGVT
+263 LGKFNLSQNGSGVN
-277 AYGGWE
+277 AWGGWE

-301 DGGTGIMNN
+301 DGGSGIMGQ
-310 SLAVYVGTKTN
+310 SVAVYVGTKTN
-321 TGSVVDMAGLT
+321 TGSVVDRAGLN
-332 NGTLSFVTVAGNP
+332 NGTLGFVTVAGNP
-345 AEIVNTTTRATNIVD
+345 TEIVNATTRATNITD
-360 GTRFSLSD
+360 GTRFSISG
-368 TASTTFS
+368 TASTAFS
-375 RPEDGAWNPLN
+375 RPEDGAWNPMN

-424 PSKGG
+424 PSLGG
-429 AIDLVLDA
+429 SIDLVLDG
-437 PTVNG
+437 PTVGG

-467 GADHNGKIWEYDPK
+467 GTAHNSKVWEYDPK

-489 MHDRSRFGDLGVSA
+489 MHDSSRFGDLGVSP
-503 TSPYTNDEESSG
+503 TSPYTFDEESSG
-515 VIDVTSIF
+515 VIDVTSFF
-523 VSDPNE
+523 VADPNE

-538 VDQAHYNTGIT
+538 TDQAHYNTGIT
-549 TAQVEGG
+549 TALVEGG

-576 AGLLGIQRLRRREA
+576 AGLLGVQRLRRRKV

>member
-1 MTSVKLAANIEIL
+1 
-14 REIASNAHRWSPCSR
+14 
-29 VESKDFPRSRLA
+29 
-41 PAFLANNGVTHMKVS
+41 MKVS
-56 HAFKRVWLAI
+56 HAFKRVCLAM

-79 IYQQGPS
+79 TYVKGPS
-86 TGSTPYLRATSPLV
+86 TGSTPYLRATSSRV

-109 DNTGTNPDDS
+109 DNTGSNPDDS
-119 IGGYGMTGIPDGLGA
+119 IGGYGMVGIPDGLGA
-134 FDNGDGTFTVL
+134 FDNEDGTFTVL
-145 MNHEIRETLGVV
+145 MNHELANNRGAV
-157 RAHGSKGAFV
+157 RAHGSTGAFV

-198 SATTDAT
+198 NATTDAT
-205 VAFSRFCSADLAK
+205 VAFNRFCSADLAQ
-218 QTAFYNAGS
+218 QTAFYNSAT

-237 NGEEGG
+237 KGEEGG
-243 SNGWAVANVVSG
+243 TNGFVAATVVTG

-263 LGKFNLSQNGSGVT
+263 LGKFNLSQNGSGVN
-277 AYGGWE
+277 AWGGWE

-301 DGGTGIMNN
+301 DGGSGIMGQ
-310 SLAVYVGTKTN
+310 SVAVYVGTKTN
-321 TGSVVDMAGLT
+321 TGSVVDRAGLN
-332 NGTLSFVTVAGNP
+332 NGTLGFVTVAGNP
-345 AEIVNTTTRATNIVD
+345 TEIVNATTRATNITD
-360 GTRFSLSD
+360 GTRFSISG
-368 TASTTFS
+368 TASTAFS
-375 RPEDGAWNPLN
+375 RPEDGAWNPMN

-424 PSKGG
+424 PSLGG
-429 AIDLVLDA
+429 SIDLVLDG
-437 PTVNG
+437 PTVGG

-467 GADHNGKIWEYDPK
+467 GTAHNSKVWEYDPK

-489 MHDRSRFGDLGVSA
+489 MHDSSRFGDLGVSA
-503 TSPYTNDEESSG
+503 TSPYTFDEESSG
-515 VIDVTSIF
+515 VIDVTSFF
-523 VSDPNE
+523 VADPNE

-538 VDQAHYNTGIT
+538 TDQAHYTTGIT

-576 AGLLGIQRLRRREA
+576 AGLLGVQRLRRRKV

>member
-1 MTSVKLAANIEIL
+1 
-14 REIASNAHRWSPCSR
+14 
-29 VESKDFPRSRLA
+29 
-41 PAFLANNGVTHMKVS
+41 MKVS
-56 HAFKRVWLAI
+56 HAFKRVCLAI

-79 IYQQGPS
+79 TYVQGPS
-86 TGSTPYLRATSPLV
+86 TGSTPYLKATSSRV

-109 DNTGTNPDDS
+109 DNTGSNADDS
-119 IGGYGMTGIPDGLGA
+119 IGGYGMVGIPDGLGA
-134 FDNGDGTFTVL
+134 FDNEDGTFTVL
-145 MNHEIRETLGVV
+145 MNHELRDTAGAV

-178 VVSGGDLIQKVY
+178 VASGGDLIQKVY

-198 SATTDAT
+198 NATTDAT
-205 VAFSRFCSADLAK
+205 VAFNRFCSADLAN
-218 QTAFYNAGS
+218 QTAFYNSAT

-237 NGEEGG
+237 TGEEGG
-243 SNGWAVANVVSG
+243 TNGFVAATVVTG

-263 LGKFNLSQNGSGVT
+263 LGKFNLSQNGSGVNDW
-277 AYGGWE
+277 GGWE

-301 DGGTGIMNN
+301 DGGDGIM
-310 SLAVYVGTKTN
+310 SQSVAVYVGTKTN
-321 TGSVVDMAGLT
+321 TGSVVDRAGLN
-332 NGTLSFVTVAGNP
+332 NGTLGFVTVTGNP
-345 AEIVNTTTRATNIVD
+345 TEIVNATTRATNITD
-360 GTRFSLSD
+360 GTRFSISD
-368 TASTTFS
+368 TASTAFS

-386 PNEFWFVTTD
+386 PSEFWFVTTD

-411 TRLWKLAFDDITD
+411 TRLWKLAFDSITD
-424 PSKGG
+424 PLLGG
-429 AIDLVLDA
+429 SIDLVLDG

-467 GADHNGKIWEYDPK
+467 GTAHNSKVWEYDPK

-489 MHDRSRFGDLGVSA
+489 MHDSSRFGDLGVSR

-515 VIDVTSIF
+515 VIDVTSFF
-523 VSDPNE
+523 VADPNE

-538 VDQAHYNTGIT
+538 TDQAHYTTGIT

-576 AGLLGIQRLRRREA
+576 AGLLGVGRLRRRKA

>member
-1 MTSVKLAANIEIL
+1 
-14 REIASNAHRWSPCSR
+14 
-29 VESKDFPRSRLA
+29 
-41 PAFLANNGVTHMKVS
+41 MKVS
-56 HAFKRVWLAI
+56 HAFKRVCLAM

-79 IYQQGPS
+79 TYVQGPS
-86 TGSTPYLRATSPLV
+86 TGSTPYLKATSSRV

-134 FDNGDGTFTVL
+134 FDNEDGTFTVL
-145 MNHEIRETLGVV
+145 MNHELANNRGAV
-157 RAHGSKGAFV
+157 RAHGSTGAFV

-190 GWDTTTQA
+190 GWDSTTQA
-198 SATTDAT
+198 NATTDAT
-205 VAFSRFCSADLAK
+205 VAFNRFCSADLAN
-218 QTAFYNAGS
+218 QTAFYNATT

-237 NGEEGG
+237 TGEEGG
-243 SNGWAVANVVSG
+243 TNGFVAATVVTG

-263 LGKFNLSQNGSGVT
+263 LGKFNLSQNGSGVNSW
-277 AYGGWE
+277 GGWE

-301 DGGTGIMNN
+301 DGGDGIM
-310 SLAVYVGTKTN
+310 SQSVAVYVGTKTN
-321 TGSVVDMAGLT
+321 TGSVVDKAGLN
-332 NGTLSFVTVAGNP
+332 NGTLGFVTVAGNV
-345 AEIVNTTTRATNIVD
+345 AEIVNTTTRATNITD
-360 GTRFSLSD
+360 GTRFSISD
-368 TASTTFS
+368 TASTAFS

-386 PNEFWFVTTD
+386 PSEFWFVTTD
-396 RLDTLSDG
+396 RLDRKSDG
-404 VGSQIGQ
+404 VGDQIGQ

-424 PSKGG
+424 PSLGG
-429 AIDLVLDA
+429 SIDLVLDA

-467 GADHNGKIWEYDPK
+467 GTAHNSKVWEYDPK

-489 MHDRSRFGDLGVSA
+489 MHDSSRFGNIGVAA
-503 TSPYTNDEESSG
+503 TSPYSNDEESSG
-515 VIDVTSIF
+515 VIDVTSFF
-523 VSDPNE
+523 VTDPNE

-538 VDQAHYNTGIT
+538 TDQSHYTTGIT

-576 AGLLGIQRLRRREA
+576 AGLLGVQRLRRRKV

>member
-1 MTSVKLAANIEIL
+1 
-14 REIASNAHRWSPCSR
+14 
-29 VESKDFPRSRLA
+29 
-41 PAFLANNGVTHMKVS
+41 MKVS
-56 HAFKRVWLAI
+56 HAFKRVCLAM

-79 IYQQGPS
+79 TSVKGPS
-86 TGSTPYLRATSPLV
+86 TGSTPYLRATSSRV

-109 DNTGTNPDDS
+109 DNTGSNPDDS
-119 IGGYGMTGIPDGLGA
+119 IGGYGMVGIADGLGA
-134 FDNGDGTFTVL
+134 FDNEDGTFTVL
-145 MNHEIRETLGVV
+145 MNHELANNRGAV
-157 RAHGSKGAFV
+157 RAHGSTGAFV

-198 SATTDAT
+198 NATTDAT
-205 VAFSRFCSADLAK
+205 VAFNRFCSADLAQ
-218 QTAFYNAGS
+218 QTAFYNSAT

-237 NGEEGG
+237 KGEEGG
-243 SNGWAVANVVSG
+243 TNGFVAATVVTG

-263 LGKFNLSQNGSGVT
+263 LGKFNLSQNGSGVN
-277 AYGGWE
+277 AWGGWE

-301 DGGTGIMNN
+301 DGGSGIMGQ
-310 SLAVYVGTKTN
+310 SVAVYVGTKTN
-321 TGSVVDMAGLT
+321 TGSVVDRAGLN
-332 NGTLSFVTVAGNP
+332 NGTLGFVTVAGNP
-345 AEIVNTTTRATNIVD
+345 TEIVNATTRATNITD
-360 GTRFSLSD
+360 GTRFSISG
-368 TASTTFS
+368 TASTAFS
-375 RPEDGAWNPLN
+375 RPEDGAWNPMN

-424 PSKGG
+424 PSLGG
-429 AIDLVLDA
+429 SIDLVLDG
-437 PTVNG
+437 PTVGG

-467 GADHNGKIWEYDPK
+467 GTAHNSKVWEYDPK

-489 MHDRSRFGDLGVSA
+489 MHDSSRFGDLGVSP
-503 TSPYTNDEESSG
+503 TSPYTFDEESSG
-515 VIDVTSIF
+515 VIDVTSFF
-523 VSDPNE
+523 VADPNE

-538 VDQAHYNTGIT
+538 TDQAHYNTGIT

-576 AGLLGIQRLRRREA
+576 AGLLGVQRLRRRKV

>member
-1 MTSVKLAANIEIL
+1 
-14 REIASNAHRWSPCSR
+14 
-29 VESKDFPRSRLA
+29 
-41 PAFLANNGVTHMKVS
+41 MKVS
-56 HAFKRVWLAI
+56 HAFKRVCLAM

-79 IYQQGPS
+79 TYVQGPS
-86 TGSTPYLRATSPLV
+86 TGSTPYLKATSSRV

-134 FDNGDGTFTVL
+134 FDNEDGTFTVL
-145 MNHEIRETLGVV
+145 MNHELANNRGVV
-157 RAHGSKGAFV
+157 RAHGSTGAFV

-178 VVSGGDLIQKVY
+178 VVSGGDLIQNVY

-198 SATTDAT
+198 NATTDAT
-205 VAFSRFCSADLAK
+205 VAFNRFCSADLAN
-218 QTAFYNAGS
+218 QTAFYNATT

-237 NGEEGG
+237 TGEEGG
-243 SNGWAVANVVSG
+243 TNGFVAATVVTG

-263 LGKFNLSQNGSGVT
+263 LGKFNLSQNGSGVNDW
-277 AYGGWE
+277 GGWE

-301 DGGTGIMNN
+301 DGGDGIM
-310 SLAVYVGTKTN
+310 SQSVAVYVGTKTN
-321 TGSVVDMAGLT
+321 TGSVVDKAGLN
-332 NGTLSFVTVAGNP
+332 NGTLGFVTVAGNV
-345 AEIVNTTTRATNIVD
+345 AEIVNTTTRATNITD
-360 GTRFSLSD
+360 GTRFSISD
-368 TASTTFS
+368 TASTAFS

-386 PNEFWFVTTD
+386 PSEFWFVTTD
-396 RLDTLSDG
+396 RLDRKSDG
-404 VGSQIGQ
+404 VGDQIGQ

-424 PSKGG
+424 PSLGG
-429 AIDLVLDA
+429 SIDLVLDA

-467 GADHNGKIWEYDPK
+467 GTAHNSKVWEYDPK

-489 MHDRSRFGDLGVSA
+489 MHDSSRFGDLGVSP
-503 TSPYTNDEESSG
+503 TSPYSNDEESSG
-515 VIDVTSIF
+515 VIDVTSFF

-538 VDQAHYNTGIT
+538 TDQAHYTNGIT

-576 AGLLGIQRLRRREA
+576 AGLLGVQRLRRRKV

>member
-1 MTSVKLAANIEIL
+1 
-14 REIASNAHRWSPCSR
+14 
-29 VESKDFPRSRLA
+29 
-41 PAFLANNGVTHMKVS
+41 MKVS
-56 HAFKRVWLAI
+56 HAFKRVCLAM

-79 IYQQGPS
+79 TYVKGPS
-86 TGSTPYLRATSPLV
+86 TGSTPYLRATSSRV

-109 DNTGTNPDDS
+109 DNTGSNPDDS
-119 IGGYGMTGIPDGLGA
+119 IGGYGMVGIPDGLGA
-134 FDNGDGTFTVL
+134 FDNEDGTFTVL
-145 MNHEIRETLGVV
+145 MNHELANNRGAV
-157 RAHGSKGAFV
+157 RAHGSTGAFV

-198 SATTDAT
+198 NATTDAT
-205 VAFSRFCSADLAK
+205 VAFNRFCSADLAQ
-218 QTAFYNAGS
+218 QTAFYNSAT

-237 NGEEGG
+237 KGEEGG
-243 SNGWAVANVVSG
+243 TNGFVAATVVTG

-263 LGKFNLSQNGSGVT
+263 LGKFNLSQNGSGVN
-277 AYGGWE
+277 AWGGWE

-301 DGGTGIMNN
+301 DGGSGIMGQ
-310 SLAVYVGTKTN
+310 SVAVYVGTKTT
-321 TGSVVDMAGLT
+321 TGSVVDRAGLN
-332 NGTLSFVTVAGNP
+332 NGTLGFVTVAGNP
-345 AEIVNTTTRATNIVD
+345 TEIVNATTRATNITD
-360 GTRFSLSD
+360 GTRFSISG
-368 TASTTFS
+368 TASTAFS
-375 RPEDGAWNPLN
+375 RPEDGAWNPMN

-424 PSKGG
+424 PSLGG
-429 AIDLVLDA
+429 SIDLVLDG
-437 PTVNG
+437 PTVGG

-467 GADHNGKIWEYDPK
+467 GTAHNSKVWEYDPK

-489 MHDRSRFGDLGVSA
+489 MHDSSRFGDLGVSP
-503 TSPYTNDEESSG
+503 TSPYTFDEESSG
-515 VIDVTSIF
+515 VIDVTSFF
-523 VSDPNE
+523 VADPNE

-538 VDQAHYNTGIT
+538 TDQAHYNTGIT

-576 AGLLGIQRLRRREA
+576 AGLLGVQRLRRRKV

>member
-1 MTSVKLAANIEIL
+1 
-14 REIASNAHRWSPCSR
+14 
-29 VESKDFPRSRLA
+29 
-41 PAFLANNGVTHMKVS
+41 MKVS
-56 HAFKRVWLAI
+56 HAFKRVCLAI

-79 IYQQGPS
+79 TYVQGPS
-86 TGSTPYLRATSPLV
+86 TGSTPYLKATSSRV

-109 DNTGTNPDDS
+109 DNTGSNADDS
-119 IGGYGMTGIPDGLGA
+119 IGGYGMVGIPDGLGA
-134 FDNGDGTFTVL
+134 FDNEDGTFTVL
-145 MNHEIRETLGVV
+145 MNHELRDTAGAV

-178 VVSGGDLIQKVY
+178 VASGGDLIQKVY

-198 SATTDAT
+198 NATTDAT
-205 VAFSRFCSADLAK
+205 VAFNRFCSADLAN
-218 QTAFYNAGS
+218 QTAFYNAAT

-237 NGEEGG
+237 TGEEGG
-243 SNGWAVANVVSG
+243 TNGFVAATVVTG

-263 LGKFNLSQNGSGVT
+263 LGKFNLSQNGSGVNDW
-277 AYGGWE
+277 GGWE

-301 DGGTGIMNN
+301 DGGDGIM
-310 SLAVYVGTKTN
+310 SQSVAVYVGTKTN
-321 TGSVVDMAGLT
+321 TGSVVDRAGLN
-332 NGTLSFVTVAGNP
+332 NGTLGFVTVTGNP
-345 AEIVNTTTRATNIVD
+345 TEIVDATTRATNITD
-360 GTRFSLSD
+360 GTRFSISD
-368 TASTTFS
+368 TASTAFS

-386 PNEFWFVTTD
+386 PSEFWFVTTD

-424 PSKGG
+424 PLLGG
-429 AIDLVLDA
+429 SIDLVLDG

-467 GADHNGKIWEYDPK
+467 GTAHNSKVWEYDPK

-489 MHDRSRFGDLGVSA
+489 MHDSSRFGDLGVSR
-503 TSPYTNDEESSG
+503 TSPYSNDEESSG
-515 VIDVTSIF
+515 VIDVTSFF
-523 VSDPNE
+523 VADPNE

-538 VDQAHYNTGIT
+538 TDQAHYTTGIT

-576 AGLLGIQRLRRREA
+576 AGLLGVGRLRRRKA

>member
-1 MTSVKLAANIEIL
+1 
-14 REIASNAHRWSPCSR
+14 
-29 VESKDFPRSRLA
+29 
-41 PAFLANNGVTHMKVS
+41 MKVS
-56 HAFKRVWLAI
+56 HAFKRVCLAM

-79 IYQQGPS
+79 VYVQGPS
-86 TGSTPYLRATSPLV
+86 TGSTPYVRATSPLV

-109 DNTGTNPDDS
+109 DNTGSTPDDS
-119 IGGYGMTGIPDGLGA
+119 IGGYGMVGIPDGLGA
-134 FDNGDGTFTVL
+134 FDNEDGTFTVL
-145 MNHEIRETLGVV
+145 MNHELANNRGAV
-157 RAHGSKGAFV
+157 RAHGSTGAFV

-190 GWDTTTQA
+190 GWDSTTQA
-198 SATTDAT
+198 NATTDAT
-205 VAFSRFCSADLAK
+205 VAFNRFCSADLAN
-218 QTAFYNAGS
+218 QTAFYNATT

-237 NGEEGG
+237 TGEEGG
-243 SNGWAVANVVSG
+243 TNGFVAATVVTG

-263 LGKFNLSQNGSGVT
+263 LGKFNLSQNGSGVNSW
-277 AYGGWE
+277 GGWE

-301 DGGTGIMNN
+301 DGGSGIMGQ
-310 SLAVYVGTKTN
+310 SVAVYVGTKTN
-321 TGSVVDMAGLT
+321 TGSVVDRAGLN
-332 NGTLSFVTVAGNP
+332 NGTLGFVTVAGNV
-345 AEIVNTTTRATNIVD
+345 AEIVNTTSRATNITD
-360 GTRFSLSD
+360 GTRFSISD
-368 TASTTFS
+368 TASTAFS

-386 PNEFWFVTTD
+386 PSEFWFVTTD
-396 RLDTLSDG
+396 RLDRVSDG
-404 VGSQIGQ
+404 VGDQIGQ
-411 TRLWKLAFDDITD
+411 TRLWKLAFDDITN
-424 PSKGG
+424 PSLGG
-429 AIDLVLDA
+429 AIDLVLDG

-449 NMGFNETTGTI
+449 NMGFNEKTGTI

-467 GADHNGKIWEYDPK
+467 GTAHNSKVWEYDPK

-489 MHDRSRFGDLGVSA
+489 MHDSSRFGNIGVAA

-523 VSDPNE
+523 VTDPNE

-538 VDQAHYNTGIT
+538 TDQSHYTTGIT

-576 AGLLGIQRLRRREA
+576 AGLLGVQRLRRRKV

>member
-1 MTSVKLAANIEIL
+1 
-14 REIASNAHRWSPCSR
+14 
-29 VESKDFPRSRLA
+29 
-41 PAFLANNGVTHMKVS
+41 MKVS
-56 HAFKRVWLAI
+56 HAFKRVCLAM

-79 IYQQGPS
+79 TYVKGPS
-86 TGSTPYLRATSPLV
+86 TGSTPYLRATSSRV
-100 TKVTSILTV
+100 TKVTSLLTV
-109 DNTGTNPDDS
+109 DNTGSNPDDS
-119 IGGYGMTGIPDGLGA
+119 IGGYGMVGIPDGLGA
-134 FDNGDGTFTVL
+134 FDNEDGTFTVL
-145 MNHEIRETLGVV
+145 MNHELANNRGAV
-157 RAHGSKGAFV
+157 RAHGSTGAFV

-198 SATTDAT
+198 NATTDAT
-205 VAFSRFCSADLAK
+205 VAFNRFCSADLAQ
-218 QTAFYNAGS
+218 QTAFYNSAT

-237 NGEEGG
+237 KGEEGG
-243 SNGWAVANVVSG
+243 TNGFVAATVVTG

-263 LGKFNLSQNGSGVT
+263 LGKFNLSQNGSGVN
-277 AYGGWE
+277 AWGGWE

-301 DGGTGIMNN
+301 DGGSGIMGQ
-310 SLAVYVGTKTN
+310 SVAVYVGTKTN
-321 TGSVVDMAGLT
+321 TGSVVDRAGLN
-332 NGTLSFVTVAGNP
+332 NGTLGFVTVAGNP
-345 AEIVNTTTRATNIVD
+345 TEIVNATTRATNITD
-360 GTRFSLSD
+360 GTRFSISG
-368 TASTTFS
+368 TASTAFS
-375 RPEDGAWNPLN
+375 RPEDGAWNPMN

-424 PSKGG
+424 PSLGG
-429 AIDLVLDA
+429 SIDLVLDG
-437 PTVNG
+437 PTVGG

-467 GADHNGKIWEYDPK
+467 GTAHNSKVWEYDPK

-489 MHDRSRFGDLGVSA
+489 MHDSSRFGDLGVSP
-503 TSPYTNDEESSG
+503 TSPYTFDEESSG
-515 VIDVTSIF
+515 VIDVTSFF
-523 VSDPNE
+523 VADPNE

-538 VDQAHYNTGIT
+538 TDQAHYNTGIT

-576 AGLLGIQRLRRREA
+576 AGLLGVQRLRRRKV

>member
-1 MTSVKLAANIEIL
+1 
-14 REIASNAHRWSPCSR
+14 
-29 VESKDFPRSRLA
+29 
-41 PAFLANNGVTHMKVS
+41 MKVS
-56 HAFKRVWLAI
+56 HAFRRVCLAI

-79 IYQQGPS
+79 TYVKGPS

-109 DNTGTNPDDS
+109 DNTGSNADDS
-119 IGGYGMTGIPDGLGA
+119 IGGYGMVGIPDGLGA
-134 FDNGDGTFTVL
+134 FDNEDGTFTVL
-145 MNHEIRETLGVV
+145 MNHELRDTAGAV

-178 VVSGGDLIQKVY
+178 VASGGDLIQKVY

-198 SATTDAT
+198 NATTDAT
-205 VAFSRFCSADLAK
+205 VAFNRFCSADLAN
-218 QTAFYNAGS
+218 QTAFYNSAT

-237 NGEEGG
+237 TGEEGG
-243 SNGWAVANVVSG
+243 TNGFVAATVVTG

-263 LGKFNLSQNGSGVT
+263 LGKFNLSQNGSGVNDW
-277 AYGGWE
+277 GGWE

-301 DGGTGIMNN
+301 DGGDGIM
-310 SLAVYVGTKTN
+310 SQSVAVYVGTKTN
-321 TGSVVDMAGLT
+321 TGSVVDRAGLN
-332 NGTLSFVTVAGNP
+332 NGTLGFVTVTGNP
-345 AEIVNTTTRATNIVD
+345 TEIVNATTRATNITD
-360 GTRFSLSD
+360 GTRFSISD
-368 TASTTFS
+368 TASTAFS

-386 PNEFWFVTTD
+386 PSEFWFVTTD

-424 PSKGG
+424 PSLGG
-429 AIDLVLDA
+429 SIDLVLDG

-467 GADHNGKIWEYDPK
+467 GTAHNSKVWEYDPK

-489 MHDRSRFGDLGVSA
+489 MHDSSRFGDLGVSR

-515 VIDVTSIF
+515 VIDVTSFF
-523 VSDPNE
+523 VADPNE

-538 VDQAHYNTGIT
+538 TDQAHYTTGIT

-576 AGLLGIQRLRRREA
+576 AGLLGVGRLRRRKA

>member
-1 MTSVKLAANIEIL
+1 
-14 REIASNAHRWSPCSR
+14 
-29 VESKDFPRSRLA
+29 
-41 PAFLANNGVTHMKVS
+41 MKVS
-56 HAFKRVWLAI
+56 HAFKRVYLAM

-79 IYQQGPS
+79 TYVKGPS

-119 IGGYGMTGIPDGLGA
+119 VGGYGMTGIPDGLGA
-134 FDNGDGTFTVL
+134 FDNEDGTFTVL
-145 MNHEIRETLGVV
+145 MNHELANNRGAV
-157 RAHGSKGAFV
+157 RAHGSTGAFV

-178 VVSGGDLIQKVY
+178 VVSGGDLIKKVY

-198 SATTDAT
+198 NATTDAT
-205 VAFSRFCSADLAK
+205 VAFNRFCSADLAK
-218 QTAFYNAGS
+218 QTAFYNSAT

-237 NGEEGG
+237 NGDEGG
-243 SNGWAVANVVSG
+243 SNGFAQATVVTG
-255 ASAGNSYI
+255 ASAGNSYT
-263 LGKFNLSQNGSGVT
+263 LGKFNLSTNASGLTGV
-277 AYGGWE
+277 GGWE

-288 PFAQDKTVVIGPN
+288 PFAQNKTVVIGPN
-301 DGGTGIMNN
+301 DGGTGIMTNA
-310 SLAVYVGTKTN
+310 LAVYVGTKTN

-332 NGTLSFVTVAGNP
+332 NGTLSFVTLAGNA
-345 AEIVNTTTRATNIVD
+345 AEIVDTTTRATNIVD
-360 GTRFSLSD
+360 GTRFTLSG

-375 RPEDGAWNPLN
+375 RPEDGAWNPAN

-396 RLDTLSDG
+396 RLDQVSDG
-404 VGSQIGQ
+404 IGTQIGQ

-429 AIDLVLDA
+429 AIDLVLDG
-437 PTVNG
+437 PTVGG

-449 NMGFNETTGTI
+449 NMTFNETSGTI

-467 GADHNGKIWEYDPK
+467 GAAHNGKMWEYDPK
-481 TDRLTQLL
+481 TDQLTQLL
-489 MHDRSRFGDLGVSA
+489 MHDPSRFGNIGVAA
-503 TSPYTNDEESSG
+503 TSPYNNDEESSG

-523 VSDPNE
+523 VADPQE
-529 RRYNQYYLV
+529 RLWNRYYLTS
-538 VDQAHYNTGIT
+538 DQAHYTTGIT

-562 AVPEPG
+562 AVPEIDPAG
-568 TTTLLCIG
+568 MGSVLALVGG
-576 AGLLGIQRLRRREA
+576 ALGLLERRRRKA

>member
-1 MTSVKLAANIEIL
+1 
-14 REIASNAHRWSPCSR
+14 
-29 VESKDFPRSRLA
+29 
-41 PAFLANNGVTHMKVS
+41 MKVS
-56 HAFKRVWLAI
+56 HAFKRVCLAM

-79 IYQQGPS
+79 TYVKGPS
-86 TGSTPYLRATSPLV
+86 TGSTPYLRATSSRV

-109 DNTGTNPDDS
+109 DNTGSNPDDS
-119 IGGYGMTGIPDGLGA
+119 IGGYGMVGIPDGLGA
-134 FDNGDGTFTVL
+134 FDNEDGTFTVL
-145 MNHEIRETLGVV
+145 MNHELANNRGAV
-157 RAHGSKGAFV
+157 RAHGSTGAFV

-198 SATTDAT
+198 NATTDAT
-205 VAFSRFCSADLAK
+205 VAFNRFCSADLAQ
-218 QTAFYNAGS
+218 QTAFYNSAT

-237 NGEEGG
+237 KGEEGG
-243 SNGWAVANVVSG
+243 TNGFVAATVVTG

-263 LGKFNLSQNGSGVT
+263 LGKFNLSQNGSGVN
-277 AYGGWE
+277 AWGGWE

-301 DGGTGIMNN
+301 DGGSGIMGQ
-310 SLAVYVGTKTN
+310 SVAVYVGTKTN
-321 TGSVVDMAGLT
+321 TGSVVDRAGLN
-332 NGTLSFVTVAGNP
+332 NGTLGFVTVAGNP
-345 AEIVNTTTRATNIVD
+345 TEIVNATTRATNITD
-360 GTRFSLSD
+360 GTRFSISG
-368 TASTTFS
+368 TASTAFS
-375 RPEDGAWNPLN
+375 RPEDGAWNPMN

-424 PSKGG
+424 PSLGG
-429 AIDLVLDA
+429 SIDLVLDG
-437 PTVNG
+437 PTVGG

-467 GADHNGKIWEYDPK
+467 GTAHNSKVWEYDPK

-489 MHDRSRFGDLGVSA
+489 MHDSSRFGDLGVSP
-503 TSPYTNDEESSG
+503 TSPYTFDEESSG
-515 VIDVTSIF
+515 VIDVTSFF
-523 VSDPNE
+523 VADPNE

-538 VDQAHYNTGIT
+538 TDQAHYNTGIT

-576 AGLLGIQRLRRREA
+576 AGLLGVQRLRRRKV

>member
-1 MTSVKLAANIEIL
+1 M
-14 REIASNAHRWSPCSR
+14 
-29 VESKDFPRSRLA
+29 
-41 PAFLANNGVTHMKVS
+41 
-56 HAFKRVWLAI
+56 
-66 AIASAAASATAQT
+66 
-79 IYQQGPS
+79 
-86 TGSTPYLRATSPLV
+86 
-100 TKVTSILTV
+100 
-109 DNTGTNPDDS
+109 
-119 IGGYGMTGIPDGLGA
+119 
-134 FDNGDGTFTVL
+134 
-145 MNHEIRETLGVV
+145 
-157 RAHGSKGAFV
+157 RAHGSTGAFV

-205 VAFSRFCSADLAK
+205 VPFNRFCSADLAK
-218 QTAFYNAGS
+218 QTAFYNPTT

-237 NGEEGG
+237 NGEESGA
-243 SNGWAVANVVSG
+243 NGWAQGTVVTG
-255 ASAGNSYI
+255 ASAGNSYT
-263 LGKFNLSQNGSGVT
+263 LGKFNLATNGSGQT
-277 AYGGWE
+277 AVGGWE

-288 PFAQDKTVVIGPN
+288 PFAQDKTVVVGPN
-301 DGGTGIMNN
+301 DGGTGIMSN
-310 SLAVYVGTKTN
+310 SLALYVGTKTN

-345 AEIVNTTTRATNIVD
+345 TEIVDATTRATNIID

-368 TASTTFS
+368 TASTAFS

-396 RLDTLSDG
+396 RLDTASDG
-404 VGSQIGQ
+404 VGSQVGQ
-411 TRLWKLAFDDITD
+411 TRLWKLTFDDITD
-424 PSKGG
+424 PTTGG
-429 AIDLVLDA
+429 VIDLVIDGRIE
-437 PTVNG
+437 NG

-467 GADHNGKIWEYDPK
+467 NTAHNGKVWEYDPR

-489 MHDRSRFGDLGVSA
+489 MHDSSRFGDLGVSA
-503 TSPYTNDEESSG
+503 TLPYSRDEEASG
-515 VIDVTSIF
+515 VIDVTSFF
-523 VSDPNE
+523 VADPNE

-538 VDQAHYNTGIT
+538 TDQAHYSSGVTA
-549 TAQVEGG
+549 AQVEGG
-556 QLLLIQ
+556 QLLLIH

-576 AGLLGIQRLRRREA
+576 AGLLGVGRLRRRKA